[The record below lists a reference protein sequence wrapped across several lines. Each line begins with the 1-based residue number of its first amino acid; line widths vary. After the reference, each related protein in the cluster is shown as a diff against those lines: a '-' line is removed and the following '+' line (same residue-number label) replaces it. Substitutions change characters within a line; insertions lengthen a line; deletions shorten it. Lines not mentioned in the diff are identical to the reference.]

1 MQMNSHNSMRSS
13 SKLDGTMNLF
23 WRLQCPIHLSRS
35 SPDRVKYHMVIRH
48 LLRLL
53 DTLLDPHRLIRS
65 SISVNDRK
73 VCIDAQI
80 NRHDA
85 YGIKRPSLSN
95 LALLLTMELTRYKR
109 ILQLP
114 SPQIH
119 EAVLPLGPSFSF
131 RSSQMPIR
139 PHIILRNPPM
149 IILKN

>member
-1 MQMNSHNSMRSS
+1 MQMNLHNSMRSS

-35 SPDRVKYHMVIRH
+35 SPDRVKSLMVIQD
-48 LLRLL
+48 LLPLL

-65 SISVNDRK
+65 SISPSARK
-73 VCIDAQI
+73 VCINVQI

-85 YGIKRPSLSN
+85 YGIKIPSLSN
-95 LALLLTMELTRYKR
+95 LALLLTKR

-119 EAVLPLGPSFSF
+119 EAVLPLAPSFNC

-139 PHIILRNPPM
+139 PHITLSNLPM